1 MSLAV
6 NYNPEPL
13 FSRRAYKRHMARTAK
28 AFSAISMG
36 AAFVLTS
43 GEAFAQSSRAS
54 AENGFSPLDGQPI
67 GFNEAGDLR
76 VMLASGEEITIP
88 RGEYG
93 LVGDQIMVSD
103 MIDGV
108 EVAQNGYIPPTS
120 DAYPVYGNTGGPFGN
135 LGMGTVLIPLGLILG
150 GILVYFL
157 ITRANN
163 DGPAF
168 AEASYTANFEEN
180 DTGTVVTVGATD
192 AEGDTFTYSLSGDD
206 AEHFSI
212 DAAGAITFNDEPNF
226 DSPGDAGRNNVY
238 SFNAVAT
245 DEHGEASSVPVTVTV
260 TTEPDAD
267 VVDATA
273 DLAANVSTGND
284 DITATGALTGFD
296 TSSGNDSVNITTGT
310 MAAGTGDMGSGNDLL
325 TIGNDL
331 GGTPTFDLGSGND
344 EIVLADDQTDVLT
357 IDLGT
362 GEDIID
368 IDVAQVTAIHVIQAF
383 GADDL
388 IDLSVFGL
396 TDGLDT
402 TLHANSGDAIAE
414 LDDFDVVFYDTGTDI
429 RVLVDADDSDTAAFN
444 ATDMQFTI
452 EGVQSLSASQFDFA

>member
-6 NYNPEPL
+6 NYTPEPL

-120 DAYPVYGNTGGPFGN
+120 DAYPVYGNTGGGMFGN
-135 LGMGTVLIPLGLILG
+135 MGMGSVVVPLGLILG

-163 DGPAF
+163 DAPAF
-168 AEASYTANFEEN
+168 GEASYSANFAEN
-180 DTGTVVTVGATD
+180 GTGTVVAVSAVD
-192 AEGDTFTYSLSGDD
+192 AEGDTFSYSLSGTD
-206 AEHFSI
+206 AESFSI
-212 DAAGAITFNDEPNF
+212 DASGNITFTDRPNF
-226 DSPGDAGRNNVY
+226 DSPGSVADTNVY

-245 DEHGEASSVPVTVTV
+245 DEHGEATSVPVTVTV
-260 TTEPDAD
+260 TDATD
-267 VVDATA
+267 TVTAENGVATYAGDATA
-273 DLAANVSTGND
+273 E
-284 DITATGALTGFD
+284 DISMNTATTDVDMAGGSD
-296 TSSGNDSVNITTGT
+296 TLDLQAGIASGTV
-310 MAAGTGDMGSGNDLL
+310 DMGSGNDSLL
-325 TIGNDL
+325 LSGGTIGASAVVILGDGNDVFEIDVDT
-331 GGTPTFDLGSGND
+331 GANDFTVNLGSGD
-344 EIVLADDQTDVLT
+344 A
-357 IDLGT
+357 
-362 GEDIID
+362 DIID
-368 IDVAQVTAIHVIQAF
+368 IDSTQGDKVITVTNF
-383 GADDL
+383 G
-388 IDLSVFGL
+388 
-396 TDGLDT
+396 
-402 TLHANSGDAIAE
+402 SGDKLDVDGWDTFTFDATVHADAATAE
-414 LDDFDVVFYDTGTDI
+414 AAAGNDEITYFYDSGTGHTHVYIDDDGASTVEI
-429 RVLVDADDSDTAAFN
+429 VLQNYSGF
-444 ATDMQFTI
+444 
-452 EGVQSLSASQFDFA
+452 SASDLVL

>member
-6 NYNPEPL
+6 NYTPDPL

-120 DAYPVYGNTGGPFGN
+120 DAYPVYGNTGGGMFGN
-135 LGMGTVLIPLGLILG
+135 MGMGSVVVPLGLILG

-163 DGPAF
+163 DAPAF
-168 AEASYTANFEEN
+168 GEASYSANFAEN
-180 DTGTVVTVGATD
+180 GTGTVVAVSAVD
-192 AEGDTFTYSLSGDD
+192 AEGDSFSYSLSGTD
-206 AEHFSI
+206 AESFSI
-212 DAAGAITFNDEPNF
+212 DASGNITFTDRPNF
-226 DSPGDAGRNNVY
+226 DSPGSVANSHVY

-245 DEHGEASSVPVTVTV
+245 DEHGEATSVPVSVTV
-260 TTEPDAD
+260 TDASD
-267 VVDATA
+267 TPTAATGTTYTGDATAEDITMAAGSTSVSMAGGSDTLSLDGGITSGTVDMGTGNDYVALNGAVAAAANVNLGTGNDELELNDAAGNVLTIDVGTGSDVIDIDVDQTAIHVVQNFGSDDDIDVSDLANLATFDATAHA
-273 DLAANVSTGND
+273 DLAAATAALATSDVAYYVSGANV
-284 DITATGALTGFD
+284 IAVFD
-296 TSSGNDSVNITTGT
+296 TS
-310 MAAGTGDMGSGNDLL
+310 A
-325 TIGNDL
+325 
-331 GGTPTFDLGSGND
+331 GGTVDFS
-344 EIVLADDQTDVLT
+344 
-357 IDLGT
+357 
-362 GEDIID
+362 
-368 IDVAQVTAIHVIQAF
+368 IQ
-383 GADDL
+383 
-388 IDLSVFGL
+388 I
-396 TDGLDT
+396 
-402 TLHANSGDAIAE
+402 N
-414 LDDFDVVFYDTGTDI
+414 
-429 RVLVDADDSDTAAFN
+429 
-444 ATDMQFTI
+444 
-452 EGVQSLSASQFDFA
+452 GVSSLSADQFVL